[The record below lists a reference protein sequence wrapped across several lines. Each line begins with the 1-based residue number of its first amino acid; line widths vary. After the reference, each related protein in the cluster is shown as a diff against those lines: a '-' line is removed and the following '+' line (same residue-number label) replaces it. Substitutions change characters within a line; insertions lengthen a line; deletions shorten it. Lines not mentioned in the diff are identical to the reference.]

1 MAEENSLPLYGQ
13 QEVMVA
19 GSPRWTGQVH
29 LHGDAEATP
38 MVVLEHGSGLVA
50 VPRRCPHQGYDLID
64 APVSE
69 NGMIVCP
76 HHGRCYPLDCAKHFS
91 LAVERRGAEFFVLLP
106 DEESV
111 RSLDRDAHPEH
122 LEQLEQE
129 NARLMQ
135 ELESLR
141 AANRTLEA
149 RIGTSM
155 QSMDSMLR
163 EVEARKNDL
172 ERTSREFESMAE
184 LVTRITDNIHDI
196 MLVTGTDGR
205 VQRASRSALSFFGV
219 PLQQLVGLDIDSLLN
234 PADLERLRPRLQGM
248 TWATRP
254 LIYELIYADETFE
267 EEVELRPI
275 AHAVG
280 AAVDAP
286 SLCHLL
292 HGTVLYDSHGKE
304 EGLILL
310 ANDISSVKQ
319 REQAAREQELEKS
332 LAVLRNAVG
341 NISQGISMIDADL
354 KLVVCNSRFLELL
367 EFPDSLGIPGTRF
380 DAFMRFN
387 AERGEYGPGD
397 ADELVRARVLQAQR
411 FQPHAYERER
421 PDGTIIE
428 VVGKPLPDGG
438 FVTTYTDVTERKRNE
453 IALREFNATLEQRI
467 DERTVALQH
476 ALADLGKVIENLEQA
491 QDELVRSEKLASL
504 GAMVAGVAHEL
515 NTPIGN
521 GLMVASHLV
530 ASNTKMSEALK
541 SGLKRSAL
549 DEFLA
554 DSHSAGDLLVRNLT
568 KAAELVA
575 SFKQVAVDQ
584 TSAQRRHFDLAG
596 MVEEIVTTL
605 GPTIRKTPYVVKTR
619 IPQGIVLDSYPG
631 PLGQVLTN
639 LINNAILHGFDGCAS
654 GQISIEADAPNG
666 TDGAERVVLK
676 ITDNGKGISP
686 DVLPRI
692 FDPFF
697 TTRLG
702 QGGSGLGLNIAHNMV
717 SGILDGRIS
726 AESVPG
732 KGTCFTL
739 ALALTAPDRRGKA
752 SDAAP
757 VAVP

>member
-1 MAEENSLPLYGQ
+1 MAEEKSLPLYGQ
-13 QEVMVA
+13 QEIMVA

-29 LHGDAEATP
+29 LHGDTEATP
-38 MVVLEHGSGLVA
+38 MLVLEHGTGLVA
-50 VPRRCPHQGYDLID
+50 IPRRCPHQGYDLTD

-76 HHGRCYPLDCAKHFS
+76 HHGRCYPLDCSKHFS
-91 LAVERRGAEFFVLLP
+91 LAAERRDGEFFVLLP

-122 LEQLEQE
+122 LEQE

-141 AANRTLEA
+141 AANRALEA

-155 QSMDSMLR
+155 QSMDSVLR
-163 EVEARKNDL
+163 DVEARKNDL
-172 ERTSREFESMAE
+172 ECTSREFESMAE

-205 VQRASRSALSFFGV
+205 VQRASRSALTFFGV
-219 PLQQLVGLDIDSLLN
+219 PLQQLVGLDIDTLLN
-234 PADLERLRPRLQGM
+234 PADLERLKPRLQGM

-254 LIYELIYADETFE
+254 LIYELIYADDAFE
-267 EEVELRPI
+267 EEVELRPLV
-275 AHAVG
+275 AAG
-280 AAVDAP
+280 NAAVDGP

-319 REQAAREQELEKS
+319 REQRAHEQELEKS

-341 NISQGISMIDADL
+341 NISQGISMIGADL
-354 KLVVCNSRFLELL
+354 RLVVCNSRFLELL
-367 EFPDSLGIPGTRF
+367 ELPDSLGIPGTRF
-380 DAFMRFN
+380 EAFMRFN

-397 ADELVRARVLQAQR
+397 ADQQVRARVAQAQR
-411 FQPHAYERER
+411 FEAHAYERER

-438 FVTTYTDVTERKRNE
+438 FVTTYTDITERKRNE
-453 IALREFNATLEQRI
+453 MALREFNATLEQRI

-491 QDELVRSEKLASL
+491 QDELIRSEKLASL

-530 ASNTKMSEALK
+530 ECNKNLSEAMK

-554 DSHSAGDLLVRNLT
+554 GSQSAGDLLVRNLT

-584 TSAQRRHFDLAG
+584 TSSQRRHFDLAE
-596 MVEEIVTTL
+596 MVEEVVTTL
-605 GPTIRKTPYVVKTR
+605 GPTIRKTPYAVNTR
-619 IPQGIVLDSYPG
+619 IAKGIVLDSYPG

-654 GQISIEADAPNG
+654 GQISIEADAPG
-666 TDGAERVVLK
+666 DAERVVLK
-676 ITDNGKGISP
+676 ITDNGRGIAP

-697 TTRLG
+697 TTKLG

-726 AESVPG
+726 ADSVQG

-739 ALALTAPDRRGKA
+739 ALALTAPDRRSKPSA
-752 SDAAP
+752 DAAP
-757 VAVP
+757 GVAR